1 MTADVDRRGQSRNVC
16 GCSFNVDRERGGIP
30 AEALRTDT
38 QSVNTF
44 QKLFFHIRIK
54 RVGIAFGNG
63 AAKRLFGEIC
73 AVFKIP
79 AEAHADNHRRAG
91 VSACILHNLQNKV
104 YQIFFADGVN
114 IFIWLMFSLPKP
126 LGAAVMRIL
135 SPPTMRVCMT
145 AGVLSSVLTRI
156 SGSRTTDLRKS
167 PSV

>member
-1 MTADVDRRGQSRNVC
+1 MLLMDFLDYRACMSGDMTADVDRRGQSRNVC

-79 AEAHADNHRRAG
+79 AEAHADN
-91 VSACILHNLQNKV
+91 L
-104 YQIFFADGVN
+104 
-114 IFIWLMFSLPKP
+114 SL
-126 LGAAVMRIL
+126 IH
-135 SPPTMRVCMT
+135 
-145 AGVLSSVLTRI
+145 I
-156 SGSRTTDLRKS
+156 
-167 PSV
+167 